1 MEAYKI
7 KDTAPMHNKREKK
20 NQIKITYLIKYIL
33 FL

>member
-7 KDTAPMHNKREKK
+7 KYTAPMPKERKTFN
-20 NQIKITYLIKYIL
+20 ITYLIKYIL

>member
-7 KDTAPMHNKREKK
+7 KDTAPTQKERK
-20 NQIKITYLIKYIL
+20 NQINITYLIKYIL